1 MCDEDETPSSKFSQ
15 EWRQCMRFKHLHIY
29 MFSLRTSRSSPMV
42 VGLALCVYLCVCMFV
57 SREVTRLSDTVSAQF
72 ATRPDYKEAV

>member
-1 MCDEDETPSSKFSQ
+1 
-15 EWRQCMRFKHLHIY
+15 
-29 MFSLRTSRSSPMV
+29 MV
-42 VGLALCVYLCVCMFV
+42 VGLALFVYLCVCMFV